1 MSFKDD
7 MNQYRAQ
14 QKSGYYTDEEIYQR
28 LIESWISSTKLYIK
42 NYIRENPSSNHYH
55 SIESIQ
61 WLFKFY
67 ASSYDEFIHKF
78 KDDSPVYKKDEYGYN
93 DAIYIRD
100 LFTISKNGSK
110 VTVDLSPLGKRALND
125 INNKAKEDGITISEP
140 IVHYEVH
147 YKSMFGKE
155 KCDKFRKKL
164 GESFSAHKGEKETCD
179 VFIEVDFDL

>member
-28 LIESWISSTKLYIK
+28 LIESWISNKKLNIK
-42 NYIRENPSSNHYH
+42 NYFDKNTSSNHYH
-55 SIESIQ
+55 EIESIHQ
-61 WLFKFY
+61 SFKFY
-67 ASSYDEFIHKF
+67 ATSYDEFMHKF
-78 KDDSPVYKKDEYGYN
+78 KDDSPVYKKDKYGYN
-93 DAIYIRD
+93 DAICIRD
-100 LFTISKNGSK
+100 LFTISENGSK

-125 INNKAKEDGITISEP
+125 IKNKTKEDGITISEP
-140 IVHYEVH
+140 IVQYAVY

-155 KCDKFRKKL
+155 KCDKYRQKL